1 MSPHGRTVVYV
12 SCADDKHIA
21 VLGFDPDTGSLNPM
35 GIVKVPGTE
44 AASPQSLPM
53 AISPDKR
60 FLYAALRSEPFP
72 LVTYAIEPD
81 GMLRQVGL
89 THLADSMC
97 YLATDATGRALF
109 SASYGGA
116 KLAVNPIGADGIA
129 LPPAQVLGTPPKAH
143 SVLVDPGNLHVYSA
157 CLGGDAVICQRFD
170 AASGRLA
177 EPIHVAAHTPAGS
190 GPRHMALAPGGRMLY
205 VIAEQGGAI
214 LAYARDP
221 ATGALE
227 QRQHISLLPEGVAPP
242 VASADLHFTPDG
254 KFLYGSERITHTLNG
269 FAVAEDGMLT
279 PVCRVASEP
288 TPRGFA
294 IAANGKFLLCA
305 GLTSG
310 NLATY
315 GIEPSGVL
323 VRLGALPV
331 GAGANW
337 VEIHALA

>member
-1 MSPHGRTVVYV
+1 MSTIVYV

-21 VLGFDPDTGSLNPM
+21 VLGFDPDTGALHPM

-53 AISPDKR
+53 AISPDRR

-72 LVTYAIEPD
+72 LVTFAIEAS
-81 GMLRQVGL
+81 GMLRQIGL

-116 KLAVNPIGADGIA
+116 KLALNPIGADGIA
-129 LPPAQVLGTPPKAH
+129 LPPAQVLATPPKAH
-143 SVLVDPGNLHVYSA
+143 SVLVDPGNGHVYSA

-170 AASGRLA
+170 AASLRLA
-177 EPIHVAAHTPAGS
+177 EPIHIAAHTPPGS
-190 GPRHMALAPGGRMLY
+190 GPRHMALSRNGRVLY

-214 LAYARDP
+214 LVHARDP

-227 QRQHISLLPEGVAPP
+227 QVQQISLLPDGVAPP
-242 VASADLHFTPDG
+242 VASADLHLTPDG
-254 KFLYGSERITHTLNG
+254 RFLYGSERITHTLNG
-269 FAVAEDGMLT
+269 FAVAADGTLT
-279 PVCRVASEP
+279 PVCRVPSEP

-294 IAANGKFLLCA
+294 ISGNGKFLLCA

-315 GIEPSGVL
+315 GIEDSGVL
-323 VRLGALPV
+323 VRLGAHPV
-331 GAGANW
+331 GAGPNW
-337 VEIHALA
+337 VEIHDLA

>member
-1 MSPHGRTVVYV
+1 MSPSGRTIVYV

-21 VLGFDPDTGSLNPM
+21 VLGFDGQTGSLRPM

-72 LVTYAIEPD
+72 LVTFAIGAD
-81 GMLRQVGL
+81 GMLRQAGQ

-109 SASYGGA
+109 GASYGGA
-116 KLAVNPIGADGIA
+116 KLSVNPIGADGIA
-129 LPPAQVLGTPPKAH
+129 QAPAQVVDTPPKAH

-170 AASGRLA
+170 AASGRLDA
-177 EPIHVAAHTPAGS
+177 QVHVAAHTPAGS
-190 GPRHMALAPGGRMLY
+190 GPRHMALGRDGRTLY

-214 LAYARDP
+214 LVYARDP
-221 ATGALE
+221 ASGALE
-227 QRQHISLLPEGVAPP
+227 QRQQISLLPDGVAPP
-242 VASADLHFTPDG
+242 VASADLHLTPDG
-254 KFLYGSERITHTLNG
+254 RFLYGSERITHTLNG
-269 FAVAEDGMLT
+269 FAVAADGTLS
-279 PVCRVASEP
+279 PVCRVPSEP

-294 IAANGKFLLCA
+294 ISANGRFLLCA
-305 GLTSG
+305 GLSSG

-315 GIEPSGVL
+315 AIEPSGVL
-323 VRLGALPV
+323 VRQGALPV

-337 VEIHALA
+337 VEIHELA